1 MAKYTIVSKTKSAK
15 AAGKPLLRF
24 DQRLVLFRYLLNLF
38 AVDSLEQLASQLK
51 DPRFEGC
58 DADNISHFYHQLTAG
73 QLFESGGLTADVLLQ
88 YDQNIF
94 RHTCAINGRRQETI
108 RWKYFQYLAILFSE
122 IYLDRYFRN
131 PQAFLNE
138 LNSYVRQFNSNKT
151 PGDQVKEYTSADLS
165 KLAFWNATGSGK
177 TLLMHVNILQ
187 YRHYLVQYGREREL
201 NHVILLTPNEGLS
214 RQHLEEFRLSELPA
228 EIFEKGQGSLFSG
241 GHIEIID
248 INKLKE
254 DMGQKTVAVDAFEG
268 NNLLLVDEGHRGSS
282 GDVWKSIR
290 DRLCASGFSFEYSAT
305 FGQAMKASG
314 KVDLIQ
320 EYARCILFDYSYK
333 YFYKDGYGKDYRIL
347 NLSEDKTSDEHRP
360 LYLTACLLAYYQQLK
375 LYRDKEPEF
384 TPFLLEKPLWMFV
397 GKSVTAPSSTQ
408 LSQDAKQE
416 VSDVVNILRF
426 LDDFARQGANSI
438 AYLER
443 LLSGNTGLMDSRGRD
458 LFTNA
463 YSYIAHTGLRTDDLY
478 RDILQVLFHNSV
490 PGAAL
495 HLDNFKGVQGEIG
508 LRLGDSEYF
517 GVINVG
523 ADKELL
529 KLCKQAG
536 LSTDD
541 RDFSTSLFGQ
551 INERVSS
558 IHILIGSKKFSEG
571 WSSWR
576 VSTMG
581 LLNVGK
587 KEGSEIIQL
596 FGRGVR
602 LKGYQMSLKRSREI
616 CPNRAP
622 AYIQLAETLNV
633 FGVRAE
639 YMKQFQEYLAEE
651 GLPPDKPEEIR
662 LPVLRHWPP
671 KHLLKVLRVRAG
683 LNYRKDGSRPVL
695 ELPPDYLKRQKV
707 VLNWYPRIQARIA
720 SGVSGTVQ
728 EAVLATGIFSEKQL
742 TFLDWETIYF
752 ELLHYKH
759 DKARYNLSISRHVLR
774 DIMNCP
780 DWYTLFIA
788 PEEMEFTSFTQVR
801 KWQEIV
807 SILLKKYCDR
817 FYAYQQKAW
826 EMPNLEYVELAADDP
841 NLIVAYDL
849 TLEAQETS
857 LLEKLRQLATVME
870 EANRTG
876 TLGEINFQKF
886 GHHLFEPIGL
896 SNHLFEPLLSLSKGQ
911 TSLEIKPVPL
921 NDGEKQFIMDLKKYV
936 AKQSAFFTDKDLF
949 LLRNQSGGRGMK
961 FFTGSQFFEPDFILW
976 LFAEGKQHIAFID
989 PKGISHSEGLHD
1001 PKIQFCRTIKEIET
1015 QLVDNSI
1022 CLHSFIVS
1030 VTPYS
1035 IVQWWN
1041 GEGTTTREQFEDLHV
1056 FFQTGDDRYVAKV
1069 LQAILE

>member
-1 MAKYTIVSKTKSAK
+1 MAKYTTTTKKKSAR
-15 AAGKPLLRF
+15 AVGKPMRF
-24 DQRLVLFRYLLNLF
+24 DKRLVLFQYLLDLF
-38 AVDSLEQLASQLK
+38 AVDSLEQLASYLK
-51 DPRFEGC
+51 DSRFEGY
-58 DADNISHFYHQLTAG
+58 DADNVSYFYHQLTAG
-73 QLFESGGLTADVLLQ
+73 RLFESGGLTADILLQ

-94 RHTCAINGRRQETI
+94 RHTRAINGRREENI
-108 RWKYFQYLAILFSE
+108 RWKYFQYLALLFSE

-131 PQAFLNE
+131 PQAFLTE
-138 LNSYVRQFNSNKT
+138 LNTYVQQFNADKADGDRVLEYKT
-151 PGDQVKEYTSADLS
+151 TDLS

-177 TLLMHVNILQ
+177 TLVMHINILQ
-187 YRHYLVQYGREREL
+187 YHHYLAKYGREREL

-214 RQHLEEFRLSELPA
+214 RQHLAEFKLSEMTA
-228 EIFEKGQGSLFSG
+228 EIFEKGRGSLFSG

-282 GDVWKSIR
+282 GDVWKGIR

-347 NLSEDKTSDEHRP
+347 NLSEDRTSDEYRP
-360 LYLTACLLAYYQQLK
+360 LYLTACLLTFYQQLK
-375 LYRDKEPEF
+375 LYKDKEPEF
-384 TPFLLEKPLWMFV
+384 SPFLLEKPLWVFV
-397 GKSVTAPSSTQ
+397 GKSVTATSKEG
-408 LSQDAKQE
+408 AQE
-416 VSDVVNILRF
+416 VTDVVEILQF
-426 LDDFARQGANSI
+426 LDGFARQETESVAS
-438 AYLER
+438 LDR

-458 LFTNA
+458 LFANA
-463 YSYIAHTGLRTDDLY
+463 FAYLAHIGLRAADLY
-478 RDILQVLFHNSV
+478 RDILQLLFHNSM
-490 PGAAL
+490 PGAVL
-495 HLDNFKGVQGEIG
+495 HLDNLQGVQGEIG
-508 LRLGDSEYF
+508 LRLGDGEYF

-523 ADKELL
+523 ADRELL

-536 LSTDD
+536 LPTGE

-551 INERVSS
+551 INEQVSS
-558 IHILIGSKKFSEG
+558 VHILIGSKKFSEG

-616 CPNRAP
+616 CPNSGP
-622 AYIQLAETLNV
+622 AHIQLAETLNI

-639 YMKQFQEYLAEE
+639 YMKQFQEYLEEE
-651 GLPPDKPEEIR
+651 GLPPDKPEQIR

-671 KHLLKVLRVRAG
+671 KRSLKVLRVREG
-683 LNYRKDGSRPVL
+683 LNYKKDGPRPAL
-695 ELPPDYLKRQKV
+695 ELPPDYLNRQKV

-742 TFLDWETIYF
+742 AFLDWEAIYF
-752 ELLHYKH
+752 EMLHYKH
-759 DKARYNLSISRHVLR
+759 EKKRYNLFVSRHILR
-774 DIMNCP
+774 DIMNCS

-788 PEEMEFTSFTQVR
+788 PAEMEFTSFAQVH

-807 SILLKKYCDR
+807 IVLLKKYCDR
-817 FYAYQQKAW
+817 FYGYCQKEW
-826 EMPNLEYVELAADDP
+826 ELPNLEYVDMEADDP
-841 NLIVAYDL
+841 NLLAAYDL
-849 TLEAQETS
+849 SLEATENS
-857 LLEKLRQLATVME
+857 LMEKLRQLAVVME

-876 TLGEINFQKF
+876 TLGAIKF
-886 GHHLFEPIGL
+886 PQLGHHLFEPIGFG
-896 SNHLFEPLLSLSKGQ
+896 NHLFEPLLSLSKGQ

-921 NDGEKQFIMDLKKYV
+921 NDGEKRFVLDLKEYV
-936 AKQSAFFTDKDLF
+936 EKQAAFFADKDLF
-949 LLRNQSGGRGMK
+949 LLRNQSGGKGMK
-961 FFTGSQFFEPDFILW
+961 FFAESQFFEPDFILW
-976 LFAEGKQHIAFID
+976 LFVDGKQHIAFID
-989 PKGISHSEGLHD
+989 PKGISHSGGLSD
-1001 PKIQFCRTIKEIET
+1001 PKIQFCRTIKDIQTRLADE
-1015 QLVDNSI
+1015 SI

-1030 VTPYS
+1030 VTPYNT
-1035 IVQWWN
+1035 INWWD
-1041 GEGTTTREQFEDLHV
+1041 GKTTREQFEDLHV
-1056 FFQTGDDRYVAKV
+1056 FFQTDTGYVSKI
-1069 LQAILE
+1069 LQRLI